1 MASQMIGACLII
13 VYALCLHFNINNL
26 LAYANIAYI
35 QPRYLLFS
43 IQGVVYIFY
52 PVIGIIADIKLTR
65 YRMIC
70 LSFWIT
76 FVLHIILL
84 LGPILSYATA
94 ERNDIVPLFQ
104 MNIRDFCLS
113 VTVGL
118 TFIGATCAK
127 GMFESTAIQ
136 FGIDQMIGASSSQI
150 STFIHWYYWS
160 LHVGPV
166 FYHFT
171 ICIIGYYLSKCHFDI
186 QLHMVD
192 LIVFVQCII
201 ECLLCLVMIPL
212 LYLSKIKAFLNIEPA
227 GLNPYKNIIDVL
239 KFAYKHKYPVN
250 RSALTY
256 YRNTYLSRI
265 DFGKVQYGGPFTNDQ
280 VESTKTVFRLSILML
295 SLIGFNFIR
304 DGFSISGHIMKK
316 TCPSS
321 MVLYIFISNPLLIS
335 DIITTLAIPTFI
347 SLRKLPSQSTF
358 QTC

>member
-35 QPRYLLFS
+35 QPRYLLFCV
-43 IQGVVYIFY
+43 QGVVYILY

-76 FVLHIILL
+76 FVVHILL
-84 LGPILSYATA
+84 IITGIVYFPSNRPGDKGNILSFIA
-94 ERNDIVPLFQ
+94 
-104 MNIRDFCLS
+104 
-113 VTVGL
+113 VTLVVVISTL
-118 TFIGATCAK
+118 IICAK